1 MDLKK
6 AIFGVVV
13 IVSPDSGWSDSLKVW
28 WFIRAMGGG
37 DEVCVCRGAR
47 S

>member
-1 MDLKK
+1 MDPKK

-13 IVSPDSGWSDSLKVW
+13 IVSPDSGSQMILKHGVFLGQW
-28 WFIRAMGGG
+28 EVEMGY
-37 DEVCVCRGAR
+37 VCRGAR